1 MQCNRH
7 CKANH
12 SICPQHAVELPQC
25 RFTAACKSG
34 DKNAPIVKQRGCQTG
49 TDVAQRGTLRR
60 IISTA
65 WRRRLWNETSA
76 PGASMH
82 PPFISIC
89 HWASA
94 KARRARNSP
103 AQGIGC
109 APCAGAN
116 GRKPYAE
123 HRSYT
128 AIACMFCT
136 PFGILPTVFR
146 KAKQEH
152 EACPR
157 RCFLN
162 GPQTDCLHYRLHW
175 RETAAGLG

>member
-12 SICPQHAVELPQC
+12 SICPQHAVEPPQC

-34 DKNAPIVKQRGCQTG
+34 DKNAPIVEQRGCETG

-65 WRRRLWNETSA
+65 WQRRLWSELSA
-76 PGASMH
+76 PGASTH
-82 PPFISIC
+82 PPFISICSPC

-94 KARRARNSP
+94 KARRARNSS

-116 GRKPYAE
+116 GRKACAE
-123 HRSYT
+123 HPT
-128 AIACMFCT
+128 PHMHACSARRRT
-136 PFGILPTVFR
+136 PP
-146 KAKQEH
+146 
-152 EACPR
+152 
-157 RCFLN
+157 N
-162 GPQTDCLHYRLHW
+162 GVPQDQAR
-175 RETAAGLG
+175 A